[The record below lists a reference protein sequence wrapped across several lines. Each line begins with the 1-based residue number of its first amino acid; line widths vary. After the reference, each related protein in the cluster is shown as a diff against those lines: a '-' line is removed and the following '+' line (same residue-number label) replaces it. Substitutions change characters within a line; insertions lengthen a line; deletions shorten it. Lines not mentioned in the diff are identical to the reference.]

1 MEGKRQELF
10 FDYFFPSNFT
20 VVLSDHK
27 QSHFQSF
34 NLLYHTIK
42 INREMILLIFTLIIQ
57 TPFEANVVQMQ
68 KTW

>member
-34 NLLYHTIK
+34 NLLYHNHKNKQRNDTADFHLDNTDTI
-42 INREMILLIFTLIIQ
+42 
-57 TPFEANVVQMQ
+57 
-68 KTW
+68 